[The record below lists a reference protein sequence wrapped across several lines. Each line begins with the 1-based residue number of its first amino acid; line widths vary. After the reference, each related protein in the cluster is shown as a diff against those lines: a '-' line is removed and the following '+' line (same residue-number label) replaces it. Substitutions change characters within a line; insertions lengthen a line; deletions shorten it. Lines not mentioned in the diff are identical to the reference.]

1 MMKLNN
7 QNQKKLLYV
16 VKGING
22 CCILPLEEWIKWLLY
37 PNERSTSHK
46 NIENMSLEE
55 LKEYKEQF
63 EQVKMAE
70 LFFKYQNKECT
81 ELEHDLVYHY
91 MINHSIEELMESK
104 MNEKEL
110 NQAKILL
117 AELKNLSSSEI
128 KNYIQKKN
136 SDYNNLSKID
146 AYVLHY
152 ISIFNYNKASTE
164 TTKKIIQQNKEKEVK
179 LRKSLHKDYG
189 YFS

>member
-128 KNYIQKKN
+128 KNYIQGKN

>member
-22 CCILPLEEWIKWLLY
+22 CCISPLEEWIKWLLY
-37 PNERSTSHK
+37 QNERSISHK

-55 LKEYKEQF
+55 IKEYKEQF

-128 KNYIQKKN
+128 KNYIQEKN

>member
-1 MMKLNN
+1 MKLNN

-16 VKGING
+16 IKGING

-128 KNYIQKKN
+128 KNYIQERN

-146 AYVLHY
+146 AYVLHH

>member
-1 MMKLNN
+1 MKLNN

-22 CCILPLEEWIKWLLY
+22 CCISPLEEWIKWLLY
-37 PNERSTSHK
+37 HEKK
-46 NIENMSLEE
+46 NFSGKRMEEMSLEE
-55 LKEYKEQF
+55 IQEYKKSLEQT
-63 EQVKMAE
+63 KMAE
-70 LFFKYQNKECT
+70 LFFKYGKKECT
-81 ELEHDLVYHY
+81 ESEHDLVYHY
-91 MINHSIEELMESK
+91 MMDHSVEELMASK
-104 MNEKEL
+104 MNEQEL
-110 NQAKILL
+110 NQAKIFLV
-117 AELKNLSSSEI
+117 ELKNLSSSKI
-128 KNYIQKKN
+128 KNYIHEKN

-164 TTKKIIQQNKEKEVK
+164 ATKKIIQQNKEKEVK

>member
-1 MMKLNN
+1 MKLNN

-37 PNERSTSHK
+37 SNGRIISHK

-55 LKEYKEQF
+55 IKEYKEKL

-128 KNYIQKKN
+128 KNYIQERN

-152 ISIFNYNKASTE
+152 ISIFNYNKASTK

-179 LRKSLHKDYG
+179 LRKNLHKDYG

>member
-22 CCILPLEEWIKWLLY
+22 CCISPLEEWIKWLLY
-37 PNERSTSHK
+37 PNERSISHK

-55 LKEYKEQF
+55 IKEYKEQF

-70 LFFKYQNKECT
+70 LFFKYQNKECI

-91 MINHSIEELMESK
+91 MINHSIEQLMESK

-110 NQAKILL
+110 NQAKIFLD
-117 AELKNLSSSEI
+117 ELKNLPLPEI
-128 KNYIQKKN
+128 KNYIHKKN

-164 TTKKIIQQNKEKEVK
+164 ATKKIIQQNKEKEVK

>member
-1 MMKLNN
+1 MKLNN

-46 NIENMSLEE
+46 NIENMSLEK

-70 LFFKYQNKECT
+70 LFFKYQKKECT

-128 KNYIQKKN
+128 KNYIQEKN

-179 LRKSLHKDYG
+179 VRKSLHKDYG

>member
-16 VKGING
+16 VKGIKG
-22 CCILPLEEWIKWLLY
+22 CCILRLEEWIKWLLY

-128 KNYIQKKN
+128 KNYIQEKN

-164 TTKKIIQQNKEKEVK
+164 TTKKIIQQNKEKEVI
-179 LRKSLHKDYG
+179 LRKSLHRDYG

>member
-1 MMKLNN
+1 MKLNN

-22 CCILPLEEWIKWLLY
+22 CCISPLEEWIKWLLY
-37 PNERSTSHK
+37 PNERSASHK

-117 AELKNLSSSEI
+117 AELKNLSSLEI
-128 KNYIQKKN
+128 KNYIQEKN

>member
-1 MMKLNN
+1 MKLNN

-22 CCILPLEEWIKWLLY
+22 CCISPLEEWIKWLLY
-37 PNERSTSHK
+37 PNERSISHK

-55 LKEYKEQF
+55 LQEYKEQF

-91 MINHSIEELMESK
+91 MINHSIEQLMESK

-110 NQAKILL
+110 NQTKIFLD
-117 AELKNLSSSEI
+117 ELKKLPSSEI
-128 KNYIQKKN
+128 KNYIQEKN

-164 TTKKIIQQNKEKEVK
+164 ATKKIIQQNKEKEVK
-179 LRKSLHKDYG
+179 LRKSLHKDYC

>member
-1 MMKLNN
+1 
-7 QNQKKLLYV
+7 
-16 VKGING
+16 
-22 CCILPLEEWIKWLLY
+22 
-37 PNERSTSHK
+37 
-46 NIENMSLEE
+46 MSLEE
-55 LKEYKEQF
+55 IKEYKEQF

-128 KNYIQKKN
+128 KNYIQEKN